1 MHQDCEFPA
10 VVARPIGKFKTSTD
24 YHYQTM
30 RCNVDILK
38 LIQLGLT
45 LVNDDGAVAQD
56 CTWQFNFYF
65 NTDEDTYEPSSIDA
79 LSKAGLD
86 FARHKT
92 NGIDPVVFAELMI
105 TSGLV
110 LSDETTWISYHG

>member
-1 MHQDCEFPA
+1 MREMTRDVWSNNLEEAFRDLRRLVDTYPYIAIDCEFPA

-38 LIQLGLT
+38 LIQLAIT
-45 LVNDDGAVAQD
+45 LVDEDGNVALD

-65 NTDEDTYEPSSIDA
+65 NTE
-79 LSKAGLD
+79 
-86 FARHKT
+86 
-92 NGIDPVVFAELMI
+92 
-105 TSGLV
+105 
-110 LSDETTWISYHG
+110 

>member
-1 MHQDCEFPA
+1 

-38 LIQLGLT
+38 LIQLGITLT
-45 LVNDDGAVAQD
+45 NAEGQVPAEG

-65 NTDEDTYEPSSIDA
+65 NSEYELLPV
-79 LSKAGLD
+79 D
-86 FARHKT
+86 FERLT
-92 NGIDPVVFAELMI
+92 I
-105 TSGLV
+105 TLP
-110 LSDETTWISYHG
+110 LP